1 MMTKFR
7 FGNSRWVRA
16 IAAGVVVTA
25 LTACS
30 STDPRFEP
38 AELTEYA
45 PGISAQELWSVSLGK
60 GGGVGFAP
68 VWVNDAVYAATRNGN
83 VAKLDLASG
92 RVLWRT
98 SLDTDLSAGV
108 GSDGN
113 VTAVATP
120 EGQIIALD
128 DAGQELWRARATS
141 EVSIPPVVGQGVV
154 VVRSGDYRIQAFDAR
169 TGDLLWNVQRPG
181 PALALK
187 ANIQMII
194 IEGMVLSGL
203 PNGKMIA
210 IDIASGNVQWE
221 GTVALSQG
229 ATDLER
235 IVEVLGTPQIQGP
248 LLCGVAYQGQI
259 TCFNVSQGGQPAWQ
273 QYFSSNTGIGSDQV
287 HVYAADT
294 RDTAQA
300 FNLDTGAP
308 AWKQNAL
315 RNRRLSAPAVVADG
329 VAFGDYEG
337 YIHFLSRSDGQLLG
351 RIRVD
356 GDPIV
361 SPLLA
366 TPRGIVVQTSGGN
379 LTLVGAN

>member
-1 MMTKFR
+1 MMKSSPVH
-7 FGNSRWVRA
+7 SRWLRA
-16 IAAGVVVTA
+16 AAAAVTVVTLA
-25 LTACS
+25 ACS
-30 STDPRFEP
+30 STDPRTEP

-45 PGISAQELWSVSLGK
+45 PGISAQQLWSVSIGS
-60 GGGVGFAP
+60 GGGVGFSP
-68 VWVNDAVYAATRNGN
+68 VWVDDAVYAATPNGN
-83 VAKLDLASG
+83 VAKVSLASG
-92 RVLWRT
+92 QIVWRA
-98 SLDTDLSAGV
+98 STDSRLSAGV

-120 EGQIIALD
+120 DGHVVAYD
-128 DAGQELWRARATS
+128 DSGKELWRVRATS
-141 EVSIPPVVGQGVV
+141 EVSVPPAVGNGIVA
-154 VVRSGDYRIQAFDAR
+154 VRSGDYRIQAFDAR
-169 TGDLLWNVQRPG
+169 TGELRWNVQRPG

-187 ANIQMII
+187 TNIQMII
-194 IEGMVLSGL
+194 VDGMVLSGL
-203 PNGKMIA
+203 PNGKLIA

-248 LLCGVAYQGQI
+248 LLCGVAYQGQV
-259 TCFNVSQGGQPAWQ
+259 TCFDVTQGGQPAWQ
-273 QYFSSNTGIGSDQV
+273 QYFSSNTGLGSDQA

-294 RDTAQA
+294 RDIAHA
-300 FNLDTGAP
+300 FDLRTGAP
-308 AWKQNAL
+308 AWKQETL

-329 VAFGDYEG
+329 VAFGDYQG
-337 YIHFLSRSDGQLLG
+337 YVHFLSRSDGQLLG

-356 GDPIV
+356 SKPIV